1 MNGTLIR
8 AGTMVVDGETLTGV
22 FVEIPRDVLKA
33 SYRLPIGGIVA
44 VVSNGDDV
52 HPCNTCGRD
61 WTDCMV
67 GALQCKGY
75 RPRTPVS
82 VPYGEGGRG

>member
-1 MNGTLIR
+1 MTKNEKVACLKQMLHEVSPSG
-8 AGTMVVDGETLTGV
+8 AGADMLDSLVD
-22 FVEIPRDVLKA
+22 PD
-33 SYRLPIGGIVA
+33 S
-44 VVSNGDDV
+44 DDV
-52 HPCNTCGRD
+52 HPCNTCERD